1 MNVLDISLEQTT
13 APVVKRN
20 NRMIRL
26 LANRVYEM
34 LGQRVF
40 LVRSEQALT
49 NAVKVDFHHLG
60 RDFSV
65 YVNAAMVDA
74 FLDQY
79 HISLQDMS
87 KDALKL
93 LLLSI
98 EGQAVQIKDLNPV
111 TEFPQGQVFRV
122 ISYDTSHELGWYVM
136 FDAHDGFPMEAVM
149 EAFSPYLKGVMT
161 HPLNTLPIT
170 VPLVACTMELPA
182 HELDDIEVGDILLLE
197 GQ

>member
-1 MNVLDISLEQTT
+1 MNLLDITLEQTT
-13 APVVKRN
+13 APVVKQSN
-20 NRMIRL
+20 HMIRL

-40 LVRSEQALT
+40 FVKSEQSLT
-49 NAVKVDFHHLG
+49 KVVKVDLHHLG
-60 RDFSV
+60 RDFSI
-65 YVNAAMVDA
+65 YVNQAMADA

-79 HISLQDMS
+79 HISLENMS

-98 EGQAVQIKDLNPV
+98 EGQVVQIKDLSLV
-111 TEFPQGQVFRV
+111 EAAPQGQIFRV

-136 FDAHDGFPMEAVM
+136 FDMHDGFPMEAVM

-170 VPLVACTMELPA
+170 VPLVACTMALPA
-182 HELDDIEVGDILLLE
+182 HELDDIEVGDVLLLE
-197 GQ
+197 SQ